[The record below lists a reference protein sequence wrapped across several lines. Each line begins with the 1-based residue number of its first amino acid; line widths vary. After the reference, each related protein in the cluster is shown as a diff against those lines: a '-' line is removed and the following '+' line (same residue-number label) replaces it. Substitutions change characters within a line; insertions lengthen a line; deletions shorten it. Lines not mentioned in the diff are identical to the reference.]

1 MRTSKGSLP
10 LTTTGAHT
18 LRELFHV
25 TFDNL
30 VTESILGRKHLQE
43 ECQREFLKFCSSG
56 DLSTERHSRSPKVNR
71 EKVRVVF
78 QAH

>member
-1 MRTSKGSLP
+1 MRTSQGSLP

-43 ECQREFLKFCSSG
+43 KSVKENS
-56 DLSTERHSRSPKVNR
+56 LS
-71 EKVRVVF
+71 F
-78 QAH
+78 AHLEI